1 MFQPSMVLKQWFSD
15 PSARALSCNH
25 SEIRFRLYF
34 EGRSSFNEDIKT
46 KSSSKNNTIG
56 EENHII
62 TFLCRYLLIKWFQ
75 SQRRKKLQ
83 SFFKV
88 YYKFT

>member
-1 MFQPSMVLKQWFSD
+1 MFQTLMVLKQRFSD
-15 PSARALSCNH
+15 PSARVLSCNH
-25 SEIRFRLYF
+25 SEKRFRLYF

-46 KSSSKNNTIG
+46 INSSKNNTVG

-62 TFLCRYLLIKWFQ
+62 KFLCRYLLPKWFQ
-75 SQRRKKLQ
+75 SQRKKLQ
-83 SFFKV
+83 SLFKV